1 MPRKKCTVI
10 SWWMDRMV
18 KPSAANSTS
27 STAPVAAVSRS
38 FPVAPPVR
46 SGRAWYGWAW
56 YGWSGLRAVA
66 GGPSSSR
73 GPYGPSVRRA
83 LPAIRSRPPQFRRI
97 QPAWR
102 TGGNWFRS
110 RSEPVM
116 KSPTSAG
123 PDGQQAQRDGE
134 PATRGVGQR
143 RRPPVGRDQA
153 VHDGQAEPGPARRV
167 AEEAAERHVPVPGA
181 HPRAVVRDHHTDPG
195 DVRHRADP
203 HRAAGW

>member
-1 MPRKKCTVI
+1 
-10 SWWMDRMV
+10 MDRMV

-38 FPVAPPVR
+38 FPAAPPAR
-46 SGRAWYGWAW
+46 SSRAP
-56 YGWSGLRAVA
+56 YGWSGLREVA

-97 QPAWR
+97 QPAWW
-102 TGGNWFRS
+102 TGGNWFRT
-110 RSEPVM
+110 RSEPVR
-116 KSPTSAG
+116 KSPTSVG

-134 PATRGVGQR
+134 PATRGAGQR

-167 AEEAAERHVPVPGA
+167 AEEAAERHV
-181 HPRAVVRDHHTDPG
+181 
-195 DVRHRADP
+195 
-203 HRAAGW
+203 